1 MRLPS
6 YDVVIPT
13 LGRASLGALL
23 GALAKGAGPAPR
35 RVILVDDRRQAEP
48 GLRLAGDAA
57 ALGPLR
63 VLASGGRGPAAAR
76 NLGAAASRADWIAFL
91 DDDVVPAPDW
101 RARLALDLAS
111 APPNVAA
118 SQGRLRVP
126 RPAGRAPTDAERRV
140 IGLEHAPWITADLA
154 VRRSAFVSLAGFDER
169 FPRAYRED
177 TEFAL
182 RALRRGFE
190 LARGTRSVTHLLRP
204 GGFAS
209 SLAAQRGNADD
220 ALLAALHGRRWRERL
235 GLPRGR
241 MRGHV
246 LASAA
251 LAAALAAAAA
261 GAALASLAA
270 AGVWALL
277 TLELFAARVAPGPAS
292 AREIADMALTSVLL
306 PPWAVLQRLRGHARV
321 ARLRASGALAWPPLR
336 LVLLDRD
343 GTLIADAPGNRDP
356 ARVEAL
362 PGASTAL
369 ARLRRRGVRLA
380 IVTNQAAVADG
391 RLSEDDLVR
400 VNQRVDELLGPFD
413 GVFVCTHAEGMG
425 CGCRKPAPGL
435 LLEAMRELDARPL
448 ECALIGDTAGDLE
461 AARAAGVRAV
471 LVPNQATRREEVLT
485 APERAC
491 DLEAAVSLLLGAR
504 A

>member
-13 LGRASLGALL
+13 LGRDCLRALL
-23 GALAKGAGPAPR
+23 AALAGGSGPAPR
-35 RVILVDDRRQAEP
+35 RVILVDDRGENAP
-48 GLRLAGDAA
+48 ALRIAGDAA
-57 ALGPLR
+57 AFGPLR
-63 VLASGGRGPAAAR
+63 VLQSGGRGPAAAR
-76 NLGAAASRADWIAFL
+76 NLGAAAARADWIAFL

-111 APPNVAA
+111 APPAVAA
-118 SQGRLRVP
+118 SQGRVVVP
-126 RPAGRAPTDAERRV
+126 RPVGRAPTDAERRV

-154 VRRSAFVSLAGFDER
+154 VRRNAFVSLAGFDER
-169 FPRAYRED
+169 FLRAYRED
-177 TEFAL
+177 TDFAL
-182 RALRRGFE
+182 RALRRGWE

-204 GGFAS
+204 GGFGS

-220 ALLAALHGRRWRERL
+220 VLLAALHGRRWREKL

-246 LASAA
+246 LTSAA
-251 LAAALAAAAA
+251 LAAALAAAALGA
-261 GAALASLAA
+261 GFASLAA
-270 AGVWALL
+270 GGLWAFL
-277 TLELFAARVAPGPAS
+277 TLEFLATRVAPGPAS
-292 AREIADMALTSVLL
+292 ARELADMALTSVLL
-306 PPWAVLQRLRGHARV
+306 PPWAVVQRLRGHARV
-321 ARLRASGALAWPPLR
+321 AALRAAGSLAWPRLR

-343 GTLIADAPGNRDP
+343 GTLITDVPGNRDP
-356 ARVEAL
+356 AHVEAL
-362 PGASTAL
+362 PGANEAL
-369 ARLRRRGVRLA
+369 ARLRSRGIRLA
-380 IVTNQAAVADG
+380 IVTNQAGVAEG

-400 VNQRVDELLGPFD
+400 VNQRVEELLGPFD
-413 GVFVCTHAEGMG
+413 GVFVCTHAEGTG

-435 LLEAMRELDARPL
+435 LLEAMNELDARPV

-471 LVPNQATRREEVLT
+471 LVPNGATRREEVLT
-485 APERAC
+485 APERAGN
-491 DLEAAVSLLLGAR
+491 LGAAVSLLLGAR